1 MAAHNATHTAPA
13 VEARD
18 GDGIRDREIRME
30 QEHLDRVYQR
40 LEEKIHE
47 AEFLMDDAAKR
58 GQVGTPGA
66 LAERDA
72 QVFRAG
78 VHLNRLNSEFEDFLF
93 GRIDLLLG
101 KDGERGPD
109 GAYTSVEPADDAVRS
124 DEGGA
129 PSAEIAETLHIGR
142 LGVLDAD
149 YSPLVIDWR
158 APAAAPFYRSTP
170 VAPGRVVRRRVI
182 RSKGRRVLGV
192 EDDLLRPELTATLDG
207 TTLPVVGDGALMAA
221 LGRARSHTM
230 RDIVASIQAEQDMV
244 IRAPAASVTEVEGG
258 PGTGKTAVALHR
270 AAYLLYQDRRRYAG
284 GILVVS
290 PTPLLVAYTEG
301 VLPSLGEEGQVAI
314 RALGSLVE
322 GEEAADWGG
331 PKAPAEGADGEPGG
345 PVGGDGRV
353 YDEPAVARIKGS
365 ARMTKVLRRAA
376 RGALERP
383 APAAPG
389 RRGGARRRDGAPQVR
404 GAAGDAAQL
413 SFEVAGAPA
422 APAPGRTPAAEPL
435 PAPGRP
441 ASGPAADPAVSGP
454 GGGGAGPVTPDR
466 LRVVAFGRRVELDEQ
481 ELRRIRQTALGGT
494 APVNLLRPRARRLLL
509 DALWGRSG
517 AGQRYT
523 DPELAAEARQA
534 FDEDITSEP
543 EFLEFLDAW
552 WPELTPRAVL
562 AAMADEKRLGRWA
575 RRILTPREVRL
586 LARSLKR
593 LGPDGRGPLSV
604 HDVALLDELNSVLG
618 APARPRR
625 REVDP
630 LDQLT
635 GLEELTTYADR
646 MSGGR
651 ARDERLREEA
661 RTDYAHVIVDEAQD
675 LTPMQ
680 WRMVG
685 RRGRHA
691 TWTVVGDP
699 AQSSWSDPDEAA
711 EARDE
716 ALGNRPRRRFTLTV
730 NYRNPAEI
738 AELAAK
744 VLALAMPGMP
754 APEAVRS
761 TGVVPR
767 FVVAGTPDGDRVPG
781 GGRGAV
787 GNGAPDGAGAADLGA
802 CVRREA
808 SRLLAEVDGTVGV
821 VVAMGRRAEARA
833 WLAGLGGRVVA
844 LGSLEAKGLEYDA
857 TVVVSPA
864 EIADESPAGLRV
876 LYVALTRATQRLTV
890 VSGERDMP
898 DEAGVPDLL
907 RD

>member
-1 MAAHNATHTAPA
+1 MAAHNATHASRKARPDRTG
-13 VEARD
+13 EAEKR
-18 GDGIRDREIRME
+18 DGIREREMRIE
-30 QEHLDRVYQR
+30 QAHLDRVYRR

-47 AEFLMDDAAKR
+47 AEFLMNDAAKH

-109 GAYTSVEPADDAVRS
+109 GAYTSIEPADDAIRP
-124 DEGGA
+124 GGDGEDGEDGGGR
-129 PSAEIAETLHIGR
+129 AEIAETLHIGR
-142 LGVLDAD
+142 IGVLDAE
-149 YSPLVIDWR
+149 YAPLVIDWR

-182 RSKGRRVLGV
+182 RSKGRQVLGV
-192 EDDLLRPELTATLDG
+192 EDDLLRPELTTTLDG
-207 TTLPVVGDGALMAA
+207 AELPVVGDGALMAA
-221 LGRARSHTM
+221 LGQARGHTM
-230 RDIVASIQAEQDMV
+230 RDIVSSIQAEQDLV

-284 GILVVS
+284 GILIVS

-314 RALGSLVE
+314 RAVGSLVD
-322 GEEAADWGG
+322 GAEATT
-331 PKAPAEGADGEPGG
+331 
-345 PVGGDGRV
+345 
-353 YDEPAVARIKGS
+353 YDEPAVARVKGS
-365 ARMTKVLRRAA
+365 SRMARVLRRAA
-376 RGALERP
+376 RGALELP
-383 APAAPG
+383 AGPG
-389 RRGGARRRDGAPQVR
+389 R
-404 GAAGDAAQL
+404 AAGPP
-413 SFEVAGAPA
+413 E
-422 APAPGRTPAAEPL
+422 
-435 PAPGRP
+435 
-441 ASGPAADPAVSGP
+441 
-454 GGGGAGPVTPDR
+454 R
-466 LRVVAFGRRVELDEQ
+466 LRVVAFGARIELDAE

-509 DALWGRSG
+509 DALWGKAGG
-517 AGQRYT
+517 ARRFT
-523 DPELAAEARQA
+523 DPELAAEAREG
-534 FDEDITSEP
+534 FDEDISTEDD
-543 EFLEFLDAW
+543 FLGFLDAW

-562 AAMADEKRLGRWA
+562 AAMADEKRLTRWSRRELNQRDA
-575 RRILTPREVRL
+575 RR
-586 LARSLKR
+586 LARSLTR
-593 LGPDGRGPLSV
+593 LGADGKGPLSV
-604 HDVALLDELNSVLG
+604 HDVALLDELYTVLG
-618 APARPRR
+618 APARPAKP
-625 REVDP
+625 READP

-635 GLEELTTYADR
+635 GLEELTTFADR
-646 MSGGR
+646 SAPRRTR
-651 ARDERLREEA
+651 ADRLEQERV
-661 RTDYAHVIVDEAQD
+661 DYAHVIVDEAQD

-680 WRMVG
+680 WRMIG

-699 AQSSWSDPDEAA
+699 AQSSWSDPEEAA
-711 EARDE
+711 EARAE
-716 ALGNRPRRRFTLTV
+716 ALGSRPRRRFTLTV

-744 VLALAMPGMP
+744 VLALAMPGAQ

-761 TGVVPR
+761 TGLVPR
-767 FVVAGTPDGDRVPG
+767 FAPMPDGSG
-781 GGRGAV
+781 GSADRGAGDLAARV
-787 GNGAPDGAGAADLGA
+787 REEAG
-802 CVRREA
+802 
-808 SRLLAEVDGTVGV
+808 RLLDEVDGTVGV
-821 VVAMGRRAEARA
+821 VVAMRRRAAARR
-833 WLAGLGGRVVA
+833 WLEGLGDRVVA

-890 VSGERDMP
+890 VPGERDDP
-898 DEAGVPDLL
+898 DEHGVPDLL